1 MPRPGSHDLNR
12 RAIAP
17 SEAGVEG
24 RRRQRKMGEGCRAE
38 EAAALPGTGG
48 AEMGAGWP
56 SWESA
61 RPGFLLPRAEG
72 TAVSSG

>member
-1 MPRPGSHDLNR
+1 
-12 RAIAP
+12 
-17 SEAGVEG
+17 
-24 RRRQRKMGEGCRAE
+24 MGEGCRAE

-61 RPGFLLPRAEG
+61 RPGFLLPRAEV